1 MGGVSELRLP
11 AGPLEESDRMAT
23 EVGTPAALD
32 GPAELD
38 PLARSRLSRLLIAV
52 VRVVV
57 ALLWIQNSSWK
68 KPPDFAALR
77 GFTQDGVDHPVLA
90 PWAWLVQHVILPNF
104 TFFGWV
110 TLIVEA
116 SLGAFLLIGLATR
129 LWAVVGIGQTIA
141 ITLSVLNTP
150 GEWPWSY
157 FLMLTVHVALF
168 ATAAG
173 RFYGL
178 DGVLRAVAA
187 AGGWYGR
194 RLLVAVAGAAYL
206 LAAVAQAALI
216 GRHGDV
222 LGGDGSTVSFW
233 LGLGVGLLAVGLAP
247 RLWPDE
253 QDKKGNR

>member
-90 PWAWLVQHVILPNF
+90 PWAWLVQQ
-104 TFFGWV
+104 V

-178 DGVLRAVAA
+178 DGVLRAR
-187 AGGWYGR
+187 WLRQPGR
-194 RLLVAVAGAAYL
+194 LSRWLARL
-206 LAAVAQAALI
+206 
-216 GRHGDV
+216 
-222 LGGDGSTVSFW
+222 S
-233 LGLGVGLLAVGLAP
+233 
-247 RLWPDE
+247 
-253 QDKKGNR
+253 

>member
-1 MGGVSELRLP
+1 
-11 AGPLEESDRMAT
+11 MAT

-129 LWAVVGIGQTIA
+129 LWALVGIGQTIA

-178 DGVLRAVAA
+178 DGVLRAR
-187 AGGWYGR
+187 WLRQPGR
-194 RLLVAVAGAAYL
+194 LSRWLARL
-206 LAAVAQAALI
+206 
-216 GRHGDV
+216 
-222 LGGDGSTVSFW
+222 S
-233 LGLGVGLLAVGLAP
+233 
-247 RLWPDE
+247 
-253 QDKKGNR
+253 

>member
-1 MGGVSELRLP
+1 MGGVIELRLP
-11 AGPLEESDRMAT
+11 AGLLEESDRMAA
-23 EVGTPAALD
+23 EVSTPA
-32 GPAELD
+32 P
-38 PLARSRLSRLLIAV
+38 
-52 VRVVV
+52 
-57 ALLWIQNSSWK
+57 LWIQISSWK

-178 DGVLRAVAA
+178 DGVLRAR
-187 AGGWYGR
+187 WLRQPGR
-194 RLLVAVAGAAYL
+194 LSRWLARL
-206 LAAVAQAALI
+206 
-216 GRHGDV
+216 
-222 LGGDGSTVSFW
+222 S
-233 LGLGVGLLAVGLAP
+233 
-247 RLWPDE
+247 
-253 QDKKGNR
+253 